1 MIKKIAAIAAFAIC
15 LNWAGI
21 AKAEVTSECSLSG
34 NGDFLCTFNNKSK
47 KKDSACIRLVL
58 VAKNQSDTK
67 FTLAGD
73 VAESRDDHLQKS
85 REYLTKGNVGSSKFD
100 LTYAKIL
107 AANVESIEEETPRV
121 SNFYLTNI
129 KKIAKKSGMPLD
141 NYINKNLPTLTA
153 LILAT
158 EGKGISNEICS
169 GIVDANDLR
178 ERRGLAKFSGIY
190 LLREKDLSKYNKEDL
205 SLNELANGLDGKVR
219 GIENTSPGDACLSR
233 DAPWDSVCSFSI
245 NTTADMRSYLKK
257 AILSA
262 PDNLSETT
270 QSK

>member
-1 MIKKIAAIAAFAIC
+1 MIKKIAAIAVFAIC
-15 LNWAGI
+15 LNWIGI

-47 KKDSACIRLVL
+47 KKDNACIRLVL
-58 VAKNQSDTK
+58 AAKNQSDTK
-67 FTLAGD
+67 FSNAGRQAVFRDRELQDSREALEKGD
-73 VAESRDDHLQKS
+73 VGNAKF
-85 REYLTKGNVGSSKFD
+85 YLEMSKG
-100 LTYAKIL
+100 T
-107 AANVESIEEETPRV
+107 AAVVEKIEEETPRV

-129 KKIAKKSGMPLD
+129 KRIAKRSGMPLD

-169 GIVDANDLR
+169 GIIDANDLR

-190 LLREKDLSKYNKEDL
+190 LLPEKDLSKYNKEDL
-205 SLNELANGLDGKVR
+205 SLNELANGLDGEVKE
-219 GIENTSPGDACLSR
+219 IKNASPADACLSR
-233 DAPWDSVCSFSI
+233 DASWDSVCSFSI